1 MTNIKEIY
9 YTDSGPDCG
18 GSGFPVIVLIPD
30 LLMTAGM
37 FRKQKVFFR
46 RKYRVITIDYH
57 DRLLL
62 SAESAEAFLKN
73 ITEEI
78 IHLMDVLKVSRFI
91 LCGVRMGGFIALNAA
106 AEYGDRVCGMIVS
119 GMWCE
124 QSSRGCN
131 QRYLALSNI
140 HLTHRKR
147 NKIISSILRDISGDD
162 EDEFRYCKDI
172 WTSYSPTSLNRVLS
186 RMTSSVSVLSSTERV
201 YQPVL
206 VMHGGED
213 NEVPVQMAA
222 DLAAGFRYSRLTV
235 IPGGGHIFTHTHG
248 RTTNNVIQFWLN
260 DYFC

>member
-1 MTNIKEIY
+1 MANIKEIY

-62 SAESAEAFLKN
+62 SAESAEEFLKN

-78 IHLMDVLKVSRFI
+78 IHLMDRLKVARFI
-91 LCGVRMGGFIALNAA
+91 LCGVRMGGFMALNAG
-106 AEYGDRVCGMIVS
+106 AEYGDRVCGIIVS
-119 GMWCE
+119 GMWIE
-124 QSSRGCN
+124 QNSRGYN

-147 NKIISSILRDISGDD
+147 HKIISSILRDATGDD

-172 WTSYSPTSLNRVLS
+172 WTSYSPAFLS
-186 RMTSSVSVLSSTERV
+186 RGLSLMTSSVSILSSTERI

-222 DLAAGFRYSRLTV
+222 ELAAGFRYSRLMV
-235 IPGGGHIFTHTHG
+235 IPGGGHIFTHTHAH
-248 RTTNNVIQFWLN
+248 TTNNVIQFWLN